1 MGNALMEEV
10 EHIPCYTM
18 TLSKLGNGRQLE
30 LCISLE
36 NSDDVREKS
45 TVNIHST
52 MTLLLG
58 SSSNEILV
66 YEKYA

>member
-1 MGNALMEEV
+1 MGNVLVEEV
-10 EHIPCYTM
+10 EHVPIYTM
-18 TLSKLGNGRQLE
+18 TLKKLGSGRQLE
-30 LCISLE
+30 LCIILE
-36 NSDDVREKS
+36 NIDDVREKS

-52 MTLLLG
+52 MILLVG